1 MSSTVFRDLGTTFK
15 DLLKD
20 VSGLPGESAIEF
32 KSPADMESLPS
43 SPKLSIYL
51 YQTLVNSHLR
61 NIPPTP
67 VNYDKMK
74 YPPLTLDL
82 HFLFTPYAQDRDAEL
97 MILEGVMQKF
107 HDVAVLKGDLLKGNL
122 YSSGNEEIRI
132 VPDTLTL
139 DDLNKLWSTF
149 PNKAYKVSASY
160 KVTPVA
166 VPSAKPD
173 KDIVRVVE
181 TDVRVMTKKKKGQE

>member
-1 MSSTVFRDLGTTFK
+1 MSTTVFRDLGSTLK

-67 VNYDKMK
+67 VNHDKLK
-74 YPPLTLDL
+74 YPPLILDL
-82 HFLFTPYAQDRDAEL
+82 HYLITPYAQDRDAEL

-107 HDVAVLKGDLLKGNL
+107 HDIAVLKGEMLKGNL
-122 YSSGNEEIRI
+122 TAYGNEEIRV

-149 PNKAYKVSASY
+149 PNKAYKLSASY
-160 KVTPVA
+160 KVTPVG
-166 VPSAKPD
+166 VPSARPD
-173 KDIVRVVE
+173 KGIVRVVE
-181 TDVRVMTKKKKGQE
+181 AEVRVRKK